1 MAGSTP
7 ADMASKVLHD
17 VFALLAVLATIVL
30 LGLTM
35 DTSKD
40 DNSLF
45 LTNTFLSTYYS
56 DAPAV
61 TFSPAGDPYT
71 PDQIAETYYK
81 CLFDAQ
87 VGVNAETACKGDDY
101 AAHRACIISKTTSD
115 VYRQRRLSSSV
126 VEILSAYQ
134 GEAWN
139 LTVLP
144 SQLTTSNVTKLGEDL
159 GSMLMLAEIVAA
171 LQKLDSPL
179 SRDLIASIAR
189 AMSGVGIPGCLQQ
202 LDNNPMKLR
211 DISPIY
217 DQLWACT
224 AAVVHT
230 EASNH
235 HAFDICIP
243 QTAWPALDVMQ
254 TPYSST
260 FLGSYNKHFVLV
272 VGMWLMCSFAVYSA
286 WLGVESSATPNGK
299 PLRVFSRA
307 GQALVVFC
315 VVWNAGA
322 VIIVVARGFGDPA
335 NANYFPMT
343 IQTVMVTLL
352 FSVLGLIYFAR
363 EAWETFYHSGN
374 VYKRIDKEQ
383 PTNVTADIGTVQ
395 AKSRYGSRGG
405 MNTGNLGAFMRV
417 PGSLVQ
423 ADLETVQYTP
433 LLVPAWSDCWVI
445 CDGLLLLGVIGT
457 STDVVTA
464 DIVMCFIYVLAAAV
478 AHSSFVR
485 LLDQGYINEVP
496 NVDTYTALHSAN
508 NFRITNWDS
517 LVADK
522 ENKKE
527 NLARQGLRVMA
538 MVSDIATLMF
548 SMIYWYLVFS
558 RYGSNMT
565 IIFYVILTSMAPCLA
580 WLVLNLLLDFEFIY
594 NQLIYPAQFMFAYN
608 IAIRSI
614 FAFVIIGTLKTDAKA
629 TFTDDNSLR
638 LMIQYISA

>member
-1 MAGSTP
+1 MAGSTL

-17 VFALLAVLATIVL
+17 AFALFAIVATVVL
-30 LGLTM
+30 LGVTM

-71 PDQIAETYYK
+71 PDQITETYYK

-87 VGVNAETACKGDDY
+87 VGVNTDTACKGDDY
-101 AAHRACIISKTTSD
+101 AVHRACLISKTTSD
-115 VYRQRRLSSSV
+115 AYKQKRLASAV
-126 VEILSAYQ
+126 VEILGAYQ

-144 SQLTTSNVTKLGEDL
+144 SQLTNSNVTKLGEDL
-159 GSMLMLAEIVAA
+159 GSMMVVEIMAA
-171 LQKLDSPL
+171 LHKLDSPL
-179 SRDLIASIAR
+179 SRDISESIVR
-189 AMSGVGIPGCLQQ
+189 AMSGVGIPGCLHQ
-202 LDNNPMKLR
+202 LGNNPSGLR

-235 HAFDICIP
+235 HAFEKCIP

-286 WLGVESSATPNGK
+286 WLGVESAPTANGK
-299 PLRVFSRA
+299 PAKFLSRA
-307 GQALVVFC
+307 GQFLVVFC
-315 VVWNAGA
+315 VVWNAAA
-322 VIIVVARGFGDPA
+322 VVIVVARGFGDPA
-335 NANYFPMT
+335 SANYFPMT

-352 FSVLGLIYFAR
+352 FSVLGLIYFGR
-363 EAWETFYHSGN
+363 EAWETFYRPGSYSG
-374 VYKRIDKEQ
+374 VAAE
-383 PTNVTADIGTVQ
+383 PSAAVTAEIGTVQ
-395 AKSRYGSRGG
+395 PQKSMYSARGG
-405 MNTGNLGAFMRV
+405 RQVSNLGAFMRV
-417 PGSLVQ
+417 PGTPVS

-433 LLVPAWSDCWVI
+433 LLVPTWSDCWVI

-464 DIVMCFIYVLAAAV
+464 DIVMCFVYALAAAV

-485 LLDQGYINEVP
+485 LLDQGYVNDVP
-496 NVDTYTALHSAN
+496 SSDGYAALHGAN
-508 NFRITNWDS
+508 NFRMTNWDS
-517 LVADK
+517 MVSSS
-522 ENKKE
+522 EFKKE
-527 NLARQGLRVMA
+527 ELARQGLRVMA

-558 RYGSNMT
+558 RYGSNAT
-565 IIFYVILTSMAPCLA
+565 ILSYVILTSVIPSLV
-580 WLVLNLLLDFEFIY
+580 WLTLNLLLDFEIIF
-594 NQLIYPAQFMFAYN
+594 NQLIYPAQFLFAYN

-614 FAFVIIGTLKTDAKA
+614 FVFVIISTLKTDARA